1 MASYSFK
8 KDDLDKPKDDTGI
21 KFPKGIR
28 HEKKMIEVERKN
40 NKLHGFSDKEI
51 SRKANEVFPGMSFE
65 KFKGSVNSKGTNH
78 GVRTGKRGGTYNER
92 TSKNGT
98 SYRQYF

>member
-1 MASYSFK
+1 
-8 KDDLDKPKDDTGI
+8 LIG
-21 KFPKGIR
+21 
-28 HEKKMIEVERKN
+28 VERKN
-40 NKLHGFSDKEI
+40 NKLHGLSDKEI

-92 TSKNGT
+92 TSKNET

>member
-8 KDDLDKPKDDTGI
+8 KDDLDKPKEDTGI

-28 HEKKMIEVERKN
+28 HDKKMKEVERKN
-40 NKLHGFSDKEI
+40 NKLYGLSDKEI
-51 SRKANEVFPGMSFE
+51 SRRANDYESYE
-65 KFKGSVNSKGTNH
+65 IGSKIKGTNH
-78 GVRTGKRGGTYNER
+78 GVRTVKRGGTYNER

>member
-8 KDDLDKPKDDTGI
+8 KDDLDKPNEDTGI

-28 HEKKMIEVERKN
+28 HEKRMIEVERKN
-40 NKLHGFSDKEI
+40 NKLHGLSDKEI
-51 SRKANEVFPGMSFE
+51 SRKANDYESYE
-65 KFKGSVNSKGTNH
+65 IGSKIKGTNH
-78 GVRTGKRGGTYNER
+78 GVRTGKRGGTDNER

>member
-1 MASYSFK
+1 MKMGKDLVINGTQWGLEEDYESY
-8 KDDLDKPKDDTGI
+8 
-21 KFPKGIR
+21 
-28 HEKKMIEVERKN
+28 
-40 NKLHGFSDKEI
+40 EI
-51 SRKANEVFPGMSFE
+51 
-65 KFKGSVNSKGTNH
+65 GSKIKGTNH

>member
-8 KDDLDKPKDDTGI
+8 KEDLDKPKDDTGI

-28 HEKKMIEVERKN
+28 HDKKMKEVERKN
-40 NKLHGFSDKEI
+40 NKLYGLSDKEI
-51 SRKANEVFPGMSFE
+51 SRRANDYESYEIGT
-65 KFKGSVNSKGTNH
+65 KTKGTNH
-78 GVRTGKRGGTYNER
+78 GVRTGARGGTYNER